1 MSRCS
6 ELEDAMGAPALMAIF
21 LPHGPRAAPFADD
34 PQLRETAYEMV
45 LRSLLLDPQ
54 DHVMLLNLVR
64 L

>member
-1 MSRCS
+1 
-6 ELEDAMGAPALMAIF
+6 MGAPALMAIF